1 MTTRPAVPRI
11 ALFTDSFHEVN
22 GVALTY
28 RQLDAFVR
36 RRGIPFFN
44 VHAGPEVKAWSDGP
58 VTTYELRRGWARF
71 RVEADLEMDPLILR
85 YRKELRS
92 ALEEFKPDIIHITGP
107 SDIGFAGAYMAK
119 RMGVPMTAGWH
130 TNIHEYASWR
140 LEKMLRFLP
149 SKTLKRISSAAEE
162 RVLWLAT
169 KLYGFG
175 KASFAPNPE
184 LLEMLRERTGKPA
197 HLMKR
202 GVDIETFS
210 PSKRDRDD
218 GVFEFGFVGRISAEK
233 NVRYLAKLEKD
244 LLAVGEENFRFV
256 FVGHGGETEW
266 LKRNMTKAV
275 FPGVLKGEKLARAYA
290 NFDVF
295 AFPSFT
301 DTYGN
306 VINEAMSS
314 GTPVIVTTGGGPKYL
329 IKPGETGFVAG
340 DEAAFRDRALELM
353 RDRNRLD
360 EMGGAAREHAVENSW
375 DRVFEGL
382 YQQYEEALGDS

>member
-1 MTTRPAVPRI
+1 MTTSPAVPRI

-44 VHAGPEVKAWSDGP
+44 VHAGAETKTWSDGN

-71 RVEADLEMDPLILR
+71 RIEADLEMDPLILR
-85 YRKELRS
+85 YRKKLRA

-107 SDIGFAGAYMAK
+107 SDIGFTGAYLAK
-119 RMGVPMTAGWH
+119 QMGVPMTAGWH
-130 TNIHEYASWR
+130 TNIHEYAAWR
-140 LEKMLRFLP
+140 LEKILRFLP
-149 SKTLKRISSAAEE
+149 SRMLKSLSSATEE
-162 RVLWLAT
+162 RVLWLAA

-175 KASFAPNPE
+175 ISSFAPNPE
-184 LLEMLRERTGKPA
+184 LLAMLRERTGKPA

-210 PSKRDRDD
+210 PSKRDRSDD
-218 GVFEFGFVGRISAEK
+218 VFEFGFVGRISAEK

-244 LLAVGEENFRFV
+244 LLAAGEGNFRII
-256 FVGHGGETEW
+256 FVGHGGETDW

-275 FPGVLKGEKLARAYA
+275 FPGVLKGEELARAYA

-306 VINEAMSS
+306 VINEAMAS

-329 IKPGETGFVAG
+329 IKPGETGLVAE
-340 DEAAFRDRALELM
+340 DEDAFRDHALELM
-353 RDRNRLD
+353 RDDDRLD
-360 EMGGAAREHAVENSW
+360 RMGAAAREHAVENSW

-382 YQQYEEALGDS
+382 YRQYKEALGDS

>member
-1 MTTRPAVPRI
+1 MQPPRI
-11 ALFTDSFHEVN
+11 ALFSDSFHEVN

-44 VHAGPEVKAWSDGP
+44 VHAGPQTKTWSDGP
-58 VTTYELRRGWARF
+58 VTTYELRRGWALF

-85 YRKELRS
+85 YRRQLRA

-107 SDIGFAGAYMAK
+107 SDLGFAGAYLAK
-119 RMGVPMTAGWH
+119 QMGVPMTAGWH
-130 TNIHEYASWR
+130 TNIHQYAAWR
-140 LEKMLRFLP
+140 LEKVLRFLP
-149 SKTLKRISSAAEE
+149 SRMVKGLSSAAEE
-162 RVLWLAT
+162 RVLCLAA
-169 KLYGFG
+169 KLYRFG
-175 KASFAPNPE
+175 IASFAPNPE

-218 GVFEFGFVGRISAEK
+218 DVFELGFVGRISAEK

-244 LLAVGEENFRFV
+244 LLAAGEENFRFV

-275 FPGVLKGEKLARAYA
+275 FPGVLKGEDLARAYA

-306 VINEAMSS
+306 VINEAMAS

-329 IKPGETGFVAG
+329 IKPNETGFVAE
-340 DEAAFRDRALELM
+340 DENAFRAHALELM
-353 RDRNRLD
+353 RDGDLLD
-360 EMGGAAREHAVENSW
+360 KMGVAARAHAVENSW

-382 YQQYEEALGDS
+382 YQQYEKALGRGNV